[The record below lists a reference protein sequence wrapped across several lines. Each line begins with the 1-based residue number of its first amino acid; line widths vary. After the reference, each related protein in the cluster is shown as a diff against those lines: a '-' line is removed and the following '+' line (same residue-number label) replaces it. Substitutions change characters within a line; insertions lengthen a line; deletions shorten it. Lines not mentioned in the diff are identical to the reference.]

1 LNLVTLINTGII
13 SGAVKNRSFFSN
25 SKRAAGSK
33 PETNNS
39 IRYGIKGRTNTML
52 CIIVLPIET
61 GLKIKVI
68 SVNKAKSM
76 KIIFV
81 ILSGNKGNANNERK
95 SNVVKS
101 CSV

>member
-1 LNLVTLINTGII
+1 
-13 SGAVKNRSFFSN
+13 
-25 SKRAAGSK
+25 
-33 PETNNS
+33 
-39 IRYGIKGRTNTML
+39 ML